1 MNLKIER
8 GSDPFKKY
16 WWVLLVVFGGVF
28 GMVCL
33 GSMSGGD
40 GGSAS
45 ASDAEQ
51 GLRTADGRGS
61 SLDPTENPAG
71 APGGAIDLSMGGIR
85 KRKGGDGPITSSLFL
100 APDEPA
106 ASTATAVASAGG
118 SRGLA
123 DALRDISRSRAADPT
138 GWGGQKAQRGFK
150 SASGAFQAPKAA
162 FGGLSGLGGGSSASA
177 ASVSAGSASGFGGG
191 FGNDGLQRVGVSN
204 TRGLQDDGKGDGTT
218 GFHALKNAAR
228 AMGLAARSG
237 DLGAAMAMGGRTFD
251 GGGGGGRISAG
262 KGTIAEGGVGAN
274 LNAAPVN
281 LKANDPKLN
290 DFKYEPPPATDS
302 GPAID
307 KNAQLKQMEQM
318 MMMMVVG
325 GIMSAAL
332 GPAGAMVTGPMMMMM
347 TQMNQ
352 NQQQTTNQNVQTTNS
367 HFR

>member
-51 GLRTADGRGS
+51 GLRTADGRS

-71 APGGAIDLSMGGIR
+71 APGGAIDLSMGGLG
-85 KRKGGDGPITSSLFL
+85 KRKGNDGPITSSLFL

-106 ASTATAVASAGG
+106 ASTATAVASVGGG

-150 SASGAFQAPKAA
+150 SASAFAAPKAN

-177 ASVSAGSASGFGGG
+177 ASVSAGSLSGGG
-191 FGNDGLQRVGVSN
+191 FGSDGRQRVGISSA
-204 TRGLQDDGKGDGTT
+204 RGLQDDGKGDGTT

-237 DLGAAMAMGGRTFD
+237 DLGSAMAMGGRTFD

-262 KGTIAEGGVGAN
+262 KGTMAEGGVGAN
-274 LNAAPVN
+274 LTAAPVN
-281 LKANDPKLN
+281 LKANDPKLD

-302 GPAID
+302 GPAVD

-367 HFR
+367 HFQH